1 MICQEGLIKEIKNGK
16 LSVELSIT
24 SACATCHAKN
34 FCISTDT
41 RQRTVEA
48 SPLGREEFSVGE
60 KVRISMRESLGK
72 KAVLL
77 AYVLPCIVLLSSLI
91 ILSQF
96 IDNEI
101 IVIFSTIGFVGLYY
115 LVLWIFSKRIS
126 KEFIFYAEKY

>member
-41 RQRTVEA
+41 QQRTVEA

-60 KVRISMRESLGK
+60 KVRISMKGSLGK

-91 ILSQF
+91 ILQQF

-101 IVIFSTIGFVGLYY
+101 IAIIATIGFVGLYY
-115 LVLWIFSKRIS
+115 FVLWIFSKRIS